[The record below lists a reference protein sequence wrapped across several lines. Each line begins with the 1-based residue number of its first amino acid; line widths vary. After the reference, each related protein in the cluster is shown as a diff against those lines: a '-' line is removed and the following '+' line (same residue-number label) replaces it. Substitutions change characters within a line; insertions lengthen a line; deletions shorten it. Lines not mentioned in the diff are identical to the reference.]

1 MKFQTV
7 VDQTFMNTKIVLEK
21 LLMTLIFTM
30 YILFGILFILVSIP
44 FLIINVIFAEAYY
57 GE

>member
-1 MKFQTV
+1 
-7 VDQTFMNTKIVLEK
+7 MNTKIVLEK